1 MKEII
6 LSLLGGILAFAIAVV
21 GFYTWTFYQAKNVDD
36 CQSFVIDSYEVH
48 SGIDIPNIEVI
59 NCYYDEDKGVR
70 TSIYLLKEPLKTEN
84 FVTVDSFTLVGDEM
98 LNLAE
103 KPNSESLLLQ
113 GERWG
118 KKWTYL
124 LEPKSNRLWVELEF

>member
-1 MKEII
+1 M
-6 LSLLGGILAFAIAVV
+6 
-21 GFYTWTFYQAKNVDD
+21 
-36 CQSFVIDSYEVH
+36 
-48 SGIDIPNIEVI
+48 
-59 NCYYDEDKGVR
+59 R

-124 LEPKSNRLWVELEF
+124 LEPKNNRLWVELEF